1 MLLTKSSVRVDPAKN
16 RVYLVMEGL
25 HDLDEARRMRD
36 AYASAV
42 AQCARGFTV
51 LADVRDYRPGSEE
64 VQAVHAEA
72 VKIAARHGARRVARV
87 TGETPLGGMQIQRIA
102 QGEHVSYESR
112 AFKTIDAAEAYL
124 DAP

>member
-1 MLLTKSSVRVDPAKN
+1 LITKSSARVDLAKN

-36 AYASAV
+36 AYAAAV

-51 LADVRDYRPGSEE
+51 LADVRDYRPGSDE

-72 VKIAARHGARRVARV
+72 VKIAARHGASRVARV

-102 QGEHVSYESR
+102 NTEHVTYASR
-112 AFKTIDAAEAYL
+112 AFKTLEEAESYL